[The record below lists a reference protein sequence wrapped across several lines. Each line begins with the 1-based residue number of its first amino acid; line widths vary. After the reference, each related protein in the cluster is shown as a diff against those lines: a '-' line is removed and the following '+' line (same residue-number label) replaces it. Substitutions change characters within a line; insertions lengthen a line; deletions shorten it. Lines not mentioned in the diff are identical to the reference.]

1 MADQAAPGWYADPRD
16 PGQRRYW
23 DGSKWTEH
31 TQPQPAAQPTAMRPT
46 AAPQP
51 AQAAQPGPQA
61 PPAAAP
67 QAPAQGVPPGASPQ
81 AAPPGG
87 PQAPPAG
94 PAPSAPRPEGP
105 PGGYVAPLPPG
116 GMRQAWT
123 GAPLSG
129 WWSRVGA
136 QIIDSILALL
146 VFWIGLGLLLGKQ
159 TGIGLVLM
167 LLGLIVAFLYYPL
180 TMMREG
186 ERNGQSIGKQALGI
200 RVSRDDGQP
209 VDFGFAVLREFVV
222 WYLLFQVVGGFFLY
236 IPWLLDVLWPLWDD
250 NNEALHDKIVKTHVV
265 RA

>member
-1 MADQAAPGWYADPRD
+1 MADQAAAGWYADPKD

-31 TQPQPAAQPTAMRPT
+31 TQPQPAAQQ
-46 AAPQP
+46 AAAAQP
-51 AQAAQPGPQA
+51 ALGAQPGPQA
-61 PPAAAP
+61 PAAAAP
-67 QAPAQGVPPGASPQ
+67 QAPAQAVPPGPSPQ
-81 AAPPGG
+81 AAPQAG

-94 PAPSAPRPEGP
+94 AAPGVARPEGP
-105 PGGYVAPLPPG
+105 RGGYVAPLPPG

-123 GAPLSG
+123 GAPLAG

-136 QIIDSILALL
+136 QIIDWILGLAVL
-146 VFWIGLGLLLGKQ
+146 WIGEVLLITGK
-159 TGIGLVLM
+159 TGIGLAIMFV
-167 LLGLIVAFLYYPL
+167 GLIVAFLYYPL

-186 ERNGQSIGKQALGI
+186 EQNGQTVGKQSLGI
-200 RVSRDDGQP
+200 RVSRDDGQQ

-222 WYLLFQVVGGFFLY
+222 KYLLFAVIGGIFLG